1 VVCNKDY
8 EQGDTFTL
16 TEEEKAAIGP
26 TAPDEVSY
34 CSPCLRVMQDR
45 TTGAE
50 LLKGLYEMLLRE
62 SGVVEHGVLS
72 QRLYDR
78 LIKPKD
84 EN

>member
-1 VVCNKDY
+1 
-8 EQGDTFTL
+8 
-16 TEEEKAAIGP
+16 
-26 TAPDEVSY
+26 
-34 CSPCLRVMQDR
+34 MQDR